1 MPGRG
6 KCVHC
11 KGSGSCP
18 ECFGSGKNTH
28 LNTSDVQCRGCIGT
42 GLCPVC
48 GGHVPKNPVTRLLL
62 WIRGDR

>member
-1 MPGRG
+1 MPGG

-11 KGSGSCP
+11 KGSGACP
-18 ECFGSGKNTH
+18 ECYGSGRNTH
-28 LNTSDVQCRGCIGT
+28 LNTSEEHCLGCKGT

-48 GGHVPKNPVTRLLL
+48 GGRAPKNPITLLLL